1 MTAGCYAQA
10 RAPGAFR
17 SIGGAPLGAAAQ
29 LLQRGRPGRSAA
41 PHHGPGTR
49 SHPMPAPA
57 PPTPSP
63 CASSSTPTQGGIARL
78 TSAVERAAGTVTAV
92 DVVESQPDRMVV
104 DPTGNARDADHAE
117 QLTKAVGRL
126 DGVELRTVSDRNLTF
141 LHSPTP
147 RLTRQAWPSEQP
159 PCWGEGG
166 WRELL
171 AAVRPACRT
180 DAQAASVQ
188 VGGPTEYY
196 GYQGSPRRWRG
207 SPGSRRCSQTGQ
219 SQVRVL
225 SGSPDLPLC
234 EPRAAGHRP
243 HHPPGCP
250 THQRWPR

>member
-49 SHPMPAPA
+49 SHPMPAP
-57 PPTPSP
+57 S
-63 CASSSTPTQGGIARL
+63 ASYSITMRVQLDADPGRHRAAHQRRRAGRRHGHRRGRGRVPARPHGGGPDRQRPRRRPRRAAHQGGW
-78 TSAVERAAGTVTAV
+78 
-92 DVVESQPDRMVV
+92 
-104 DPTGNARDADHAE
+104 
-117 QLTKAVGRL
+117 RL